1 MRKKTGVSSKN
12 NRKITDSMRKI
23 AGASA
28 LRRFFACENVVES
41 PVPFGEFVRKLQN
54 MAEIAE
60 NYLNVQRITIYS
72 CQEVRSAQR
81 GDENM
86 KKRRYF
92 AGAAAILFLLL
103 LCGFAPQS
111 ITEDKDAQVLLY
123 ETYGESEIL
132 VYTGRTTVLYRPDG
146 RSAEAPF
153 NGQYA
158 VLHGDTVT
166 VFAETEEFLAVER
179 FSAETLEETDLFAL
193 PVTSGLRFAESDSA
207 GRLYAVTYGAPS
219 TLQVFDAAGEPLT
232 EFIFE
237 DKIFGI
243 QTVDSTLY
251 VLLSESAVQ
260 ISLAGNVPTLSGTA
274 FTYAPAARP
283 YKLLGSDV
291 YVNMQGEVRLFSGEE
306 WAEDTIVTEAV
317 LSGDMLYWLSDTSEV
332 SRVCRGDKAEFF
344 TLSGEA
350 AALTANA
357 AIIWQNGALC
367 RESFGTFVQPT
378 PTPSPIP
385 TPTPEPTATPKPSK
399 TPKPTATPKSSTTP
413 KPAATPKPTA
423 TPDPDV
429 TAKLRVSGHILYAEP
444 GVTAAKLR
452 AAFPQAEVEVYTS
465 SSAAASGRLKTGMSV
480 LIDDELYTVIVPGDI
495 NASGT
500 VNTADMRL
508 LQRVLVGETELTDT
522 AALAADLNENG
533 RPDAAD
539 LVLLA
544 AKMQR
549 D

>member
-1 MRKKTGVSSKN
+1 
-12 NRKITDSMRKI
+12 
-23 AGASA
+23 
-28 LRRFFACENVVES
+28 
-41 PVPFGEFVRKLQN
+41 
-54 MAEIAE
+54 
-60 NYLNVQRITIYS
+60 
-72 CQEVRSAQR
+72 
-81 GDENM
+81 M

-332 SRVCRGDKAEFF
+332 SRVRRGDKAELF

-357 AIIWQNGALC
+357 AIICKTAHCAESRSVHLCSLRPHLRPSRHLRRSRPRPQSPLKRRSRRLPQNRARRRSQRLHRNRPPRRIRMSRRSCVFPATFYTQNRALRQQSYGQHSHRRKWKC
-367 RESFGTFVQPT
+367 TRHP
-378 PTPSPIP
+378 
-385 TPTPEPTATPKPSK
+385 
-399 TPKPTATPKSSTTP
+399 
-413 KPAATPKPTA
+413 
-423 TPDPDV
+423 
-429 TAKLRVSGHILYAEP
+429 
-444 GVTAAKLR
+444 
-452 AAFPQAEVEVYTS
+452 PQ
-465 SSAAASGRLKTGMSV
+465 R
-480 LIDDELYTVIVPGDI
+480 PP
-495 NASGT
+495 
-500 VNTADMRL
+500 
-508 LQRVLVGETELTDT
+508 VG
-522 AALAADLNENG
+522 
-533 RPDAAD
+533 
-539 LVLLA
+539 
-544 AKMQR
+544 
-549 D
+549 

>member
-1 MRKKTGVSSKN
+1 
-12 NRKITDSMRKI
+12 
-23 AGASA
+23 
-28 LRRFFACENVVES
+28 
-41 PVPFGEFVRKLQN
+41 
-54 MAEIAE
+54 
-60 NYLNVQRITIYS
+60 
-72 CQEVRSAQR
+72 
-81 GDENM
+81 M

-332 SRVCRGDKAEFF
+332 SRVRRGDKAEFF

-350 AALTANA
+350 ASLTANA
-357 AIIWQNGALC
+357 AIIWQNGVLC

-480 LIDDELYTVIVPGDI
+480 LIDDKLYTVIVPGDI

-539 LVLLA
+539 LVLLD

>member
-1 MRKKTGVSSKN
+1 
-12 NRKITDSMRKI
+12 
-23 AGASA
+23 
-28 LRRFFACENVVES
+28 
-41 PVPFGEFVRKLQN
+41 
-54 MAEIAE
+54 
-60 NYLNVQRITIYS
+60 
-72 CQEVRSAQR
+72 
-81 GDENM
+81 M

-306 WAEDTIVTEAV
+306 WVEDTID
-317 LSGDMLYWLSDTSEV
+317 LSV
-332 SRVCRGDKAEFF
+332 R
-344 TLSGEA
+344 
-350 AALTANA
+350 
-357 AIIWQNGALC
+357 
-367 RESFGTFVQPT
+367 
-378 PTPSPIP
+378 
-385 TPTPEPTATPKPSK
+385 
-399 TPKPTATPKSSTTP
+399 
-413 KPAATPKPTA
+413 
-423 TPDPDV
+423 
-429 TAKLRVSGHILYAEP
+429 
-444 GVTAAKLR
+444 
-452 AAFPQAEVEVYTS
+452 
-465 SSAAASGRLKTGMSV
+465 
-480 LIDDELYTVIVPGDI
+480 
-495 NASGT
+495 
-500 VNTADMRL
+500 
-508 LQRVLVGETELTDT
+508 
-522 AALAADLNENG
+522 ALAAQALRIG
-533 RPDAAD
+533 
-539 LVLLA
+539 LLA
-544 AKMQR
+544 EPLYGVSIVAAGALRGTGDTFVPSMMNLGSIWVVR
-549 D
+549 IGLALLLVGN

>member
-1 MRKKTGVSSKN
+1 
-12 NRKITDSMRKI
+12 
-23 AGASA
+23 
-28 LRRFFACENVVES
+28 
-41 PVPFGEFVRKLQN
+41 
-54 MAEIAE
+54 
-60 NYLNVQRITIYS
+60 
-72 CQEVRSAQR
+72 
-81 GDENM
+81 M

-237 DKIFGI
+237 DTIFGI

-283 YKLLGSDV
+283 FESRSAR
-291 YVNMQGEVRLFSGEE
+291 MAR
-306 WAEDTIVTEAV
+306 ATRR
-317 LSGDMLYWLSDTSEV
+317 SGD
-332 SRVCRGDKAEFF
+332 SRGRGA
-344 TLSGEA
+344 
-350 AALTANA
+350 
-357 AIIWQNGALC
+357 
-367 RESFGTFVQPT
+367 
-378 PTPSPIP
+378 
-385 TPTPEPTATPKPSK
+385 
-399 TPKPTATPKSSTTP
+399 
-413 KPAATPKPTA
+413 
-423 TPDPDV
+423 
-429 TAKLRVSGHILYAEP
+429 
-444 GVTAAKLR
+444 
-452 AAFPQAEVEVYTS
+452 
-465 SSAAASGRLKTGMSV
+465 RL
-480 LIDDELYTVIVPGDI
+480 
-495 NASGT
+495 
-500 VNTADMRL
+500 
-508 LQRVLVGETELTDT
+508 
-522 AALAADLNENG
+522 
-533 RPDAAD
+533 
-539 LVLLA
+539 
-544 AKMQR
+544 
-549 D
+549 

>member
-1 MRKKTGVSSKN
+1 
-12 NRKITDSMRKI
+12 
-23 AGASA
+23 
-28 LRRFFACENVVES
+28 
-41 PVPFGEFVRKLQN
+41 
-54 MAEIAE
+54 
-60 NYLNVQRITIYS
+60 
-72 CQEVRSAQR
+72 
-81 GDENM
+81 M

-332 SRVCRGDKAEFF
+332 SRVRRGDKAEFF

-357 AIIWQNGALC
+357 AIIWQNGVLC

-544 AKMQR
+544 AKMRR

>member
-1 MRKKTGVSSKN
+1 
-12 NRKITDSMRKI
+12 
-23 AGASA
+23 
-28 LRRFFACENVVES
+28 
-41 PVPFGEFVRKLQN
+41 
-54 MAEIAE
+54 
-60 NYLNVQRITIYS
+60 
-72 CQEVRSAQR
+72 
-81 GDENM
+81 M

-367 RESFGTFVQPT
+367 RESFDTFVQPT

>member
-1 MRKKTGVSSKN
+1 
-12 NRKITDSMRKI
+12 
-23 AGASA
+23 
-28 LRRFFACENVVES
+28 
-41 PVPFGEFVRKLQN
+41 
-54 MAEIAE
+54 
-60 NYLNVQRITIYS
+60 
-72 CQEVRSAQR
+72 
-81 GDENM
+81 M

-158 VLHGDTVT
+158 VLHGNTVT

-232 EFIFE
+232 EFTFE

-243 QTVDSTLY
+243 QTVGSTLY
-251 VLLSESAVQ
+251 ALLSESAVQ

-317 LSGDMLYWLSDTSEV
+317 LSDDMLYWLSDTSEV
-332 SRVCRGDKAEFF
+332 SRMRRGDKAEFF

-357 AIIWQNGALC
+357 AIIWQNGTLC
-367 RESFGTFVQPT
+367 REPFGTFVQPT

-399 TPKPTATPKSSTTP
+399 TPKPTA
-413 KPAATPKPTA
+413 APKPTA

-465 SSAAASGRLKTGMSV
+465 SSAAASGRLKTGMSA
-480 LIDDELYTVIVPGDI
+480 LIDDKLYTVIVPGDI

-500 VNTADMRL
+500 VNTADLRL
-508 LQRVLVGETELTDT
+508 LQRVLVGETELADT

>member
-1 MRKKTGVSSKN
+1 
-12 NRKITDSMRKI
+12 
-23 AGASA
+23 
-28 LRRFFACENVVES
+28 
-41 PVPFGEFVRKLQN
+41 
-54 MAEIAE
+54 
-60 NYLNVQRITIYS
+60 
-72 CQEVRSAQR
+72 
-81 GDENM
+81 M

-103 LCGFAPQS
+103 LCGFASQS

-132 VYTGRTTVLYRPDG
+132 VYTGRMTVLYRPDG

-232 EFIFE
+232 EFTFE

-243 QTVDSTLY
+243 QTVGSTLY
-251 VLLSESAVQ
+251 ALLSESAVQ

-291 YVNMQGEVRLFSGEE
+291 YVNMQGEVRLFSGEK

-317 LSGDMLYWLSDTSEV
+317 LSDDMLYWLSDTSEV
-332 SRVCRGDKAEFF
+332 SRMRRGDKAEFF

-357 AIIWQNGALC
+357 SIIWQNGTLC
-367 RESFGTFVQPT
+367 REPFGTFVQPT

-385 TPTPEPTATPKPSK
+385 TPTPEPTATPKPSTTPK
-399 TPKPTATPKSSTTP
+399 STATPKPSTTPKPTA
-413 KPAATPKPTA
+413 APKPTA

-452 AAFPQAEVEVYTS
+452 AAFPQAEVEVYTV
-465 SSAAASGRLKTGMSV
+465 SSAAASGRLKTGMSA
-480 LIDDELYTVIVPGDI
+480 LIDDKLYTVIVPGDI

-500 VNTADMRL
+500 VNTADLRF
-508 LQRVLVGETELTDT
+508 LQRVLVGETELADT

>member
-1 MRKKTGVSSKN
+1 
-12 NRKITDSMRKI
+12 
-23 AGASA
+23 
-28 LRRFFACENVVES
+28 
-41 PVPFGEFVRKLQN
+41 
-54 MAEIAE
+54 
-60 NYLNVQRITIYS
+60 
-72 CQEVRSAQR
+72 
-81 GDENM
+81 M

-207 GRLYAVTYGAPS
+207 GRLYTVTYGAPS

-237 DKIFGI
+237 DRIFGI

-274 FTYAPAARP
+274 FTYVPAARP

-332 SRVCRGDKAEFF
+332 SRVRRGDKAEFF

-399 TPKPTATPKSSTTP
+399 TPKPTATPKPSTTP
-413 KPAATPKPTA
+413 KPTAAPKSTA

-429 TAKLRVSGHILYAEP
+429 TAKLRISGHILYAEP

-480 LIDDELYTVIVPGDI
+480 LIDDKLYTVIVPGDI

>member
-1 MRKKTGVSSKN
+1 
-12 NRKITDSMRKI
+12 
-23 AGASA
+23 
-28 LRRFFACENVVES
+28 
-41 PVPFGEFVRKLQN
+41 
-54 MAEIAE
+54 
-60 NYLNVQRITIYS
+60 
-72 CQEVRSAQR
+72 
-81 GDENM
+81 M

-367 RESFGTFVQPT
+367 REPFGTFVQPT

-399 TPKPTATPKSSTTP
+399 TPKPTATPKPST
-413 KPAATPKPTA
+413 

-452 AAFPQAEVEVYTS
+452 AAFPQTEVEVYTS
-465 SSAAASGRLKTGMSV
+465 SSAAVSGRLKTGMSV
-480 LIDDELYTVIVPGDI
+480 LIDDKLYTVIVPGDI

>member
-1 MRKKTGVSSKN
+1 
-12 NRKITDSMRKI
+12 
-23 AGASA
+23 
-28 LRRFFACENVVES
+28 
-41 PVPFGEFVRKLQN
+41 
-54 MAEIAE
+54 
-60 NYLNVQRITIYS
+60 
-72 CQEVRSAQR
+72 
-81 GDENM
+81 M

-92 AGAAAILFLLL
+92 AGTAAILFLLL

-179 FSAETLEETDLFAL
+179 FNAETLEETDLFAL

-357 AIIWQNGALC
+357 AIIWQNGVLC

-480 LIDDELYTVIVPGDI
+480 LIDDKLYTVIVPGDI

-544 AKMQR
+544 AKMRR

>member
-1 MRKKTGVSSKN
+1 
-12 NRKITDSMRKI
+12 
-23 AGASA
+23 
-28 LRRFFACENVVES
+28 
-41 PVPFGEFVRKLQN
+41 
-54 MAEIAE
+54 
-60 NYLNVQRITIYS
+60 
-72 CQEVRSAQR
+72 
-81 GDENM
+81 M

-317 LSGDMLYWLSDTSEV
+317 LSGDMLYWLSDTSEI
-332 SRVCRGDKAEFF
+332 SRVRRGDKAEFF

-399 TPKPTATPKSSTTP
+399 TPKPTATPKPST
-413 KPAATPKPTA
+413 

>member
-1 MRKKTGVSSKN
+1 
-12 NRKITDSMRKI
+12 
-23 AGASA
+23 
-28 LRRFFACENVVES
+28 
-41 PVPFGEFVRKLQN
+41 
-54 MAEIAE
+54 
-60 NYLNVQRITIYS
+60 
-72 CQEVRSAQR
+72 
-81 GDENM
+81 M

-132 VYTGRTTVLYRPDG
+132 VYTGRTTMLYRPDG

-332 SRVCRGDKAEFF
+332 SRVRRGDKAEFF

-399 TPKPTATPKSSTTP
+399 TPKPTATPKPS
-413 KPAATPKPTA
+413 A

-429 TAKLRVSGHILYAEP
+429 TAKLRISGHILYAEP

>member
-1 MRKKTGVSSKN
+1 
-12 NRKITDSMRKI
+12 
-23 AGASA
+23 
-28 LRRFFACENVVES
+28 
-41 PVPFGEFVRKLQN
+41 
-54 MAEIAE
+54 
-60 NYLNVQRITIYS
+60 
-72 CQEVRSAQR
+72 
-81 GDENM
+81 M

-237 DKIFGI
+237 DTIFGI

-274 FTYAPAARP
+274 FSYAPAARP

-332 SRVCRGDKAEFF
+332 SRVRCGDKAEFF

-413 KPAATPKPTA
+413 KPTATPKPSTTPKPTA
-423 TPDPDV
+423 APKPTTTPDPDV

-480 LIDDELYTVIVPGDI
+480 LIDDKLYTVIVPGDI

>member
-1 MRKKTGVSSKN
+1 
-12 NRKITDSMRKI
+12 
-23 AGASA
+23 
-28 LRRFFACENVVES
+28 
-41 PVPFGEFVRKLQN
+41 
-54 MAEIAE
+54 
-60 NYLNVQRITIYS
+60 
-72 CQEVRSAQR
+72 
-81 GDENM
+81 M

-92 AGAAAILFLLL
+92 AGTAAILFLLL

-332 SRVCRGDKAEFF
+332 SRVRRGDKAEFF

-413 KPAATPKPTA
+413 KPTATPKPSTAPKPTATSKPTA

>member
-1 MRKKTGVSSKN
+1 
-12 NRKITDSMRKI
+12 
-23 AGASA
+23 
-28 LRRFFACENVVES
+28 
-41 PVPFGEFVRKLQN
+41 
-54 MAEIAE
+54 
-60 NYLNVQRITIYS
+60 
-72 CQEVRSAQR
+72 
-81 GDENM
+81 M

-367 RESFGTFVQPT
+367 REPFGTFVQPT

-413 KPAATPKPTA
+413 KPTATPKPSTAPKPTATSKPTA

-480 LIDDELYTVIVPGDI
+480 LIDDKLYTVIVPGDI

-539 LVLLA
+539 LVLLD

>member
-1 MRKKTGVSSKN
+1 
-12 NRKITDSMRKI
+12 
-23 AGASA
+23 
-28 LRRFFACENVVES
+28 
-41 PVPFGEFVRKLQN
+41 
-54 MAEIAE
+54 
-60 NYLNVQRITIYS
+60 
-72 CQEVRSAQR
+72 
-81 GDENM
+81 M

-103 LCGFAPQS
+103 LCGFASQS

-146 RSAEAPF
+146 CSAEAPF

-232 EFIFE
+232 EFTFE

-243 QTVDSTLY
+243 QTVGSTLY
-251 VLLSESAVQ
+251 ALLSESAVQ

-317 LSGDMLYWLSDTSEV
+317 LSDDMLYWLSDTSEV
-332 SRVCRGDKAEFF
+332 SRVRRGDKAEFF

-357 AIIWQNGALC
+357 AIIWKNGTLC
-367 RESFGTFVQPT
+367 REPFGAFVQPT

-399 TPKPTATPKSSTTP
+399 TPKPTATPKPSTTP
-413 KPAATPKPTA
+413 KPTATPKPSTTPKPTAAPKPTA
-423 TPDPDV
+423 TPDPNV

-465 SSAAASGRLKTGMSV
+465 SSAAATGRLKTGMSA
-480 LIDDELYTVIVPGDI
+480 LIDDKLYTVIVPGDI

-500 VNTADMRL
+500 VNTADLRF
-508 LQRVLVGETELTDT
+508 LQRVLVGETELADT

>member
-1 MRKKTGVSSKN
+1 
-12 NRKITDSMRKI
+12 
-23 AGASA
+23 
-28 LRRFFACENVVES
+28 
-41 PVPFGEFVRKLQN
+41 
-54 MAEIAE
+54 
-60 NYLNVQRITIYS
+60 
-72 CQEVRSAQR
+72 
-81 GDENM
+81 M

-123 ETYGESEIL
+123 ETYDESEIL

-243 QTVDSTLY
+243 QTVDGTLY

-332 SRVCRGDKAEFF
+332 SRVRRGDKAEFF

-399 TPKPTATPKSSTTP
+399 TPKPM
-413 KPAATPKPTA
+413 ATPKPTA

>member
-1 MRKKTGVSSKN
+1 
-12 NRKITDSMRKI
+12 
-23 AGASA
+23 
-28 LRRFFACENVVES
+28 
-41 PVPFGEFVRKLQN
+41 
-54 MAEIAE
+54 
-60 NYLNVQRITIYS
+60 
-72 CQEVRSAQR
+72 
-81 GDENM
+81 M

-111 ITEDKDAQVLLY
+111 ITEDKNAQVLLY

-243 QTVDSTLY
+243 QTVDSMLY

-332 SRVCRGDKAEFF
+332 SRVRRGDKAEFF

-399 TPKPTATPKSSTTP
+399 TPKPTATPKPSTTP
-413 KPAATPKPTA
+413 KPTATPKPSTTPEPTATPKPTA

-452 AAFPQAEVEVYTS
+452 AAFPQAEVDVYTS
-465 SSAAASGRLKTGMSV
+465 SSAAASGRLKTGMSA

-544 AKMQR
+544 AKMRQ

>member
-1 MRKKTGVSSKN
+1 
-12 NRKITDSMRKI
+12 
-23 AGASA
+23 
-28 LRRFFACENVVES
+28 
-41 PVPFGEFVRKLQN
+41 
-54 MAEIAE
+54 
-60 NYLNVQRITIYS
+60 
-72 CQEVRSAQR
+72 
-81 GDENM
+81 M

-153 NGQYA
+153 NGRYA

-332 SRVCRGDKAEFF
+332 SRVRRGDKAEFF

-399 TPKPTATPKSSTTP
+399 TPKPTATPKPSTMPKPTATPKPSTAPKPTATP
-413 KPAATPKPTA
+413 KPAA

>member
-1 MRKKTGVSSKN
+1 
-12 NRKITDSMRKI
+12 
-23 AGASA
+23 
-28 LRRFFACENVVES
+28 
-41 PVPFGEFVRKLQN
+41 
-54 MAEIAE
+54 
-60 NYLNVQRITIYS
+60 
-72 CQEVRSAQR
+72 
-81 GDENM
+81 M

-193 PVTSGLRFAESDSA
+193 SVTSGLRFAESDSA

-332 SRVCRGDKAEFF
+332 SRVRRGDKAEFF

-357 AIIWQNGALC
+357 AIIWQNGVLC

-399 TPKPTATPKSSTTP
+399 TPKPTATPKPSTTP
-413 KPAATPKPTA
+413 QPTATPKPTA

>member
-1 MRKKTGVSSKN
+1 
-12 NRKITDSMRKI
+12 
-23 AGASA
+23 
-28 LRRFFACENVVES
+28 
-41 PVPFGEFVRKLQN
+41 
-54 MAEIAE
+54 
-60 NYLNVQRITIYS
+60 
-72 CQEVRSAQR
+72 
-81 GDENM
+81 M

-332 SRVCRGDKAEFF
+332 SRVRRGDKAEFF

-350 AALTANA
+350 ASLTANA
-357 AIIWQNGALC
+357 AIIWQNGVLC

>member
-1 MRKKTGVSSKN
+1 
-12 NRKITDSMRKI
+12 
-23 AGASA
+23 
-28 LRRFFACENVVES
+28 
-41 PVPFGEFVRKLQN
+41 
-54 MAEIAE
+54 
-60 NYLNVQRITIYS
+60 
-72 CQEVRSAQR
+72 
-81 GDENM
+81 M

-332 SRVCRGDKAEFF
+332 SRVRRGDKAEFF

-357 AIIWQNGALC
+357 AIIWQNGVLC

-399 TPKPTATPKSSTTP
+399 TPKPTATPKPSTTP
-413 KPAATPKPTA
+413 KPTATPKPST

-480 LIDDELYTVIVPGDI
+480 LIDDKLYTVIVPGDI

-539 LVLLA
+539 LVLLD

>member
-1 MRKKTGVSSKN
+1 
-12 NRKITDSMRKI
+12 
-23 AGASA
+23 
-28 LRRFFACENVVES
+28 
-41 PVPFGEFVRKLQN
+41 
-54 MAEIAE
+54 
-60 NYLNVQRITIYS
+60 
-72 CQEVRSAQR
+72 
-81 GDENM
+81 M

-193 PVTSGLRFAESDSA
+193 PVTNGLRFAESDSA

-243 QTVDSTLY
+243 QTVNSTLY

-332 SRVCRGDKAEFF
+332 SRVRRGDKAEFF

-357 AIIWQNGALC
+357 AIIWQNGVLC

-399 TPKPTATPKSSTTP
+399 TPKPTATPKTSTTP
-413 KPAATPKPTA
+413 KPTATPKPSTAPKPTATSKPTA

>member
-1 MRKKTGVSSKN
+1 
-12 NRKITDSMRKI
+12 
-23 AGASA
+23 
-28 LRRFFACENVVES
+28 
-41 PVPFGEFVRKLQN
+41 
-54 MAEIAE
+54 
-60 NYLNVQRITIYS
+60 
-72 CQEVRSAQR
+72 
-81 GDENM
+81 M

-103 LCGFAPQS
+103 FCGFAPQS

-291 YVNMQGEVRLFSGEE
+291 YINMQGEVRLFSGEE

-332 SRVCRGDKAEFF
+332 SRVRRFA
-344 TLSGEA
+344 
-350 AALTANA
+350 
-357 AIIWQNGALC
+357 
-367 RESFGTFVQPT
+367 R
-378 PTPSPIP
+378 
-385 TPTPEPTATPKPSK
+385 
-399 TPKPTATPKSSTTP
+399 
-413 KPAATPKPTA
+413 
-423 TPDPDV
+423 
-429 TAKLRVSGHILYAEP
+429 
-444 GVTAAKLR
+444 
-452 AAFPQAEVEVYTS
+452 
-465 SSAAASGRLKTGMSV
+465 
-480 LIDDELYTVIVPGDI
+480 
-495 NASGT
+495 
-500 VNTADMRL
+500 
-508 LQRVLVGETELTDT
+508 
-522 AALAADLNENG
+522 
-533 RPDAAD
+533 
-539 LVLLA
+539 
-544 AKMQR
+544 
-549 D
+549 

>member
-1 MRKKTGVSSKN
+1 
-12 NRKITDSMRKI
+12 
-23 AGASA
+23 
-28 LRRFFACENVVES
+28 
-41 PVPFGEFVRKLQN
+41 
-54 MAEIAE
+54 
-60 NYLNVQRITIYS
+60 
-72 CQEVRSAQR
+72 
-81 GDENM
+81 M

-179 FSAETLEETDLFAL
+179 FSAETLEETDLFVL

-232 EFIFE
+232 EFMFE

-357 AIIWQNGALC
+357 AIIWQNGVLC

-452 AAFPQAEVEVYTS
+452 AAFPQAEVEVYTPS
-465 SSAAASGRLKTGMSV
+465 SVAASDRLKTGMSV

>member
-1 MRKKTGVSSKN
+1 
-12 NRKITDSMRKI
+12 
-23 AGASA
+23 
-28 LRRFFACENVVES
+28 
-41 PVPFGEFVRKLQN
+41 
-54 MAEIAE
+54 
-60 NYLNVQRITIYS
+60 
-72 CQEVRSAQR
+72 
-81 GDENM
+81 M

-260 ISLAGNVPTLSGTA
+260 ISLAGNMPTLSGTA

-306 WAEDTIVTEAV
+306 WAEDTIVTEAI
-317 LSGDMLYWLSDTSEV
+317 LSGDMIYWLSDTSEV
-332 SRVCRGDKAEFF
+332 SRVRRGDKAEFF

-357 AIIWQNGALC
+357 AIIWQNGVLC

-399 TPKPTATPKSSTTP
+399 TPKPTATPKPSTTP
-413 KPAATPKPTA
+413 KPTAAPKPTA

-480 LIDDELYTVIVPGDI
+480 LIDDKLYTVIVPGDI

-539 LVLLA
+539 LVLLD